1 MKPYKLPFSLPPAL
15 PMPFD
20 TDAPVAPD
28 LFDKPALLVVRCEP
42 LARVW
47 SKALRDGVAAAVTHD
62 HALFERH
69 PGRHDPESLNGIY
82 TDSPLVSPWTP
93 ANLAHQLPPMER
105 AGIRAFSPS
114 LWLLEWDIGGSLVW
128 ELIVPALLGD
138 PARAAFWAG
147 AMVTAFGHVEEDR
160 AAFARFAIAAIRR
173 LTVGLELDIRQTPFG
188 IWCPWLPR
196 ATPAARHAAKRWML
210 DHLPGLLR
218 HMSEE
223 VAPFDIPGDHDLFAV
238 PLMLEPVTAL
248 PQSAGA
254 LH

>member
-20 TDAPVAPD
+20 ADAPAAPD
-28 LFDKPALLVVRCEP
+28 LFDTPALPVMRCEP
-42 LARVW
+42 MARIW

-62 HALFERH
+62 HALFERL
-69 PGRHDPESLNGIY
+69 PGRHDPESLSGIY

-93 ANLAHQLPPMER
+93 ANLAHQLPPMEQ
-105 AGIRAFSPS
+105 AGIRALSPS

-128 ELIVPALLGD
+128 ELIVPALLD
-138 PARAAFWAG
+138 DAPRAAFWAG

-160 AAFARFAIAAIRR
+160 AASVRFAIAAIRR
-173 LTVGLELDIRQTPFG
+173 PAVGLELDIRQTPFG

-196 ATPAARHAAKRWML
+196 ATPAARHTAKRWML
-210 DHLPGLLR
+210 DHLPDLLR

-223 VAPFDIPGDHDLFAV
+223 IAPFDIPGDHDLFAV
-238 PLMLEPVTAL
+238 PLMLHPETAL
-248 PQSAGA
+248 TQAGGV